1 MTFPGKNYPGQRGFP
16 TPNSTPSTT
25 RRRIFVVPA
34 DAEWLGLVMGAV
46 EVLREEWRW
55 YEWGALTPAEAAA
68 AFNTII
74 IDAFENVCPPMLP
87 GGGRVIRINP
97 TTGRLEE
104 GADDGTWEPPT
115 GDYAVPPIT
124 PREGTPDDIRCLAA
138 ANAAHVLE
146 LLYESVTD
154 SIAHELEVSEAYA
167 ALVTAFIAA
176 VGWEFAPI
184 AFALAAFFLAVFAV
198 VYEIVKIIGADLWD
212 GTFTDTLKC
221 ALYGCASADGEGV
234 VTFDWACAQNALAA
248 GTDALNFDQLRLF
261 NQLNFIIQVIG
272 GADGLNQ
279 AGATTA
285 ITEADCSGCDTAW
298 CYPLNFNESDYGLAL
313 SFLNGGTYVPGVGW
327 RTTDTSVSGDRTLL
341 QGTLDLGFEIT
352 ITKAALVYDW
362 TSSECTNCSSSGSVF
377 GYGLVDPY
385 DHNNANGDPCTTPPG
400 TDLSV
405 VVEADATIQ
414 KFVIDFQ
421 TSFQCFGGEAT
432 AKHINIFGTDAASL
446 AALISAFGAAECV

>member
-16 TPNSTPSTT
+16 TPNSTPSET

-87 GGGRVIRINP
+87 GGGRVIRINA
-97 TTGRLEE
+97 TTGKLEE

-221 ALYGCASADGEGV
+221 ALYNCSSADGEGV
-234 VTFDWACAQNALAA
+234 VTFDWTCAQNALAA

-285 ITEADCSGCDTAW
+285 ITEADCSGCNVEETCHLYSPMVPEPDTGWTYSQSNDGVTLFGDYDSGTFADMKTLV
-298 CYPLNFNESDYGLAL
+298 LN
-313 SFLNGGTYVPGVGW
+313 
-327 RTTDTSVSGDRTLL
+327 SVNVQWT
-341 QGTLDLGFEIT
+341 
-352 ITKAALVYDW
+352 ALVG
-362 TSSECTNCSSSGSVF
+362 TGSIVNQGCTLTVWSDDV
-377 GYGLVDPY
+377 Y
-385 DHNNANGDPCTTPPG
+385 PG
-400 TDLSV
+400 GHAVTQNDLSGV
-405 VVEADATIQ
+405 VNLTFDTTGSGHVTRI
-414 KFVIDFQ
+414 FVHIFTQWSGGGAYQDWSSMQFEYDPVA
-421 TSFQCFGGEAT
+421 SPFGWSEGVNCT
-432 AKHINIFGTDAASL
+432 P
-446 AALISAFGAAECV
+446 

>member
-25 RRRIFVVPA
+25 RRRIFVVPE

-74 IDAFENVCPPMLP
+74 IDAFDNVCPPMLP

-97 TTGRLEE
+97 TTGALEE
-104 GADDGTWEPPT
+104 GADDGTWQPPT
-115 GDYAVPPIT
+115 GEYAVPPIT

-184 AFALAAFFLAVFAV
+184 AFALAALFLAVFAV

-221 ALYGCASADGEGV
+221 ALYGCAFDAGEGV
-234 VTFDWACAQNALAA
+234 VTFDWTCTQNALAA

-285 ITEADCSGCDTAW
+285 ITSADCDGCDDTW
-298 CYPLNFNESDYGLAL
+298 CLTCDHTLSDGGFIAGLQGGLPYGVWTSGIGWEASDVTDADRRIIECSLL
-313 SFLNGGTYVPGVGW
+313 LGGTFNL
-327 RTTDTSVSGDRTLL
+327 TSF
-341 QGTLDLGFEIT
+341 GFT
-352 ITKAALVYDW
+352 YTAVAA
-362 TSSECTNCSSSGSVF
+362 ECTNCDSSGLGAYMGSE
-377 GYGLVDPY
+377 GDPY
-385 DHNNANGDPCTTPPG
+385 AAGNV
-400 TDLSV
+400 DLSCEIETITDADWTFFSV
-405 VVEADATIQ
+405 QTAEAIAIELQ
-414 KFVIDFQ
+414 IA
-421 TSFQCFGGEAT
+421 FQCHEGSGVISRSTLRGTGTVPVLDGWEA
-432 AKHINIFGTDAASL
+432 
-446 AALISAFGAAECV
+446 C